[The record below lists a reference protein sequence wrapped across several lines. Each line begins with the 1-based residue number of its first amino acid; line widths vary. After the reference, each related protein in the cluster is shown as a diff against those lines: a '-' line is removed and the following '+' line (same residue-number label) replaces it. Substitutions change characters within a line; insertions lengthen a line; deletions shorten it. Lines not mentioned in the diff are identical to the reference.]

1 MLYDLLFYYVNVL
14 KFHDCKINDNYHR
27 DKKEKPKREQK
38 RRFRIFL
45 LILPLLFTLL
55 LYKKPLSCLTI
66 QIPINILNPSAII
79 KRTSLIL
86 MNRALK
92 PL

>member
-45 LILPLLFTLL
+45 LILPLLFTPI
-55 LYKKPLSCLTI
+55 LYKTPLSCLTI
-66 QIPINILNPSAII
+66 QNPINRTTETTIIFPIL
-79 KRTSLIL
+79 
-86 MNRALK
+86 
-92 PL
+92 